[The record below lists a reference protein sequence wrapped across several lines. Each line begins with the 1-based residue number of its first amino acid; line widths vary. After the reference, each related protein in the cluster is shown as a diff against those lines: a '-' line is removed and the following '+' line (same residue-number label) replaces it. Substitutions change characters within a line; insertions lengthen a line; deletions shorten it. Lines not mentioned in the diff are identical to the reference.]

1 MLAFMLILYTQYMS
15 RQTAIYITT
24 EHPDDILFRSSDA
37 AFRTENKIV
46 MCTSWCQVGAVTLA
60 FCGSFLIQAVTGY
73 KGWKLS
79 FILVFLDHF
88 SAKL

>member
-1 MLAFMLILYTQYMS
+1 MLAFMLILYMQYTS
-15 RQTAIYITT
+15 RQTTIYITT
-24 EHPDDILFRSSDA
+24 KHPDDIVFIDA
-37 AFRTENKIV
+37 AFRTKNKIA
-46 MCTSWCQVGAVTLA
+46 MCTSWCQAGAVTVA
-60 FCGSFLIQAVTGY
+60 FYRSFFIQAVTGY